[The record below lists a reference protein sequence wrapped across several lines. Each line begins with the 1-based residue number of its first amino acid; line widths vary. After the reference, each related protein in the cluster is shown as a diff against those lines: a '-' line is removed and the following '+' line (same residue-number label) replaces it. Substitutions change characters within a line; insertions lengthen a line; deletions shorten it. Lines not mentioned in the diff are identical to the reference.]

1 MSTIVFVQPPMPSR
15 EAYGNLA
22 KAESRLPPNGLCCLA
37 AVTRQEGYD
46 TKIIDYITEG
56 SDLENIIKKILSY
69 NPKYVGLSVYT
80 ITVHNAA
87 EIAKEL
93 KKRNKEIKILIGG
106 GQVSMLPEET
116 MLKYPQFDIGVIG
129 EGEITIVKLLNAL
142 EKGKDLSKVPSL
154 IFWKD
159 KKLIKTKRE
168 KFIENLDALPM
179 PAWDLL
185 RPLDKYYTIAAD
197 SINRSPS
204 VNLITSRGCPA
215 QCYFC
220 NRSMFGN
227 MVRSY
232 SPKRIIEMI
241 KYLIKTYKIK
251 EVYIQDDIFTSNK
264 KNVMEFCSRLIEEK
278 LDLTWACHGKVDW
291 VDLEMLQAMKKA
303 GCWQISYGIESGS
316 QEVLDKINKGIK
328 IEQTE
333 NALKWSKQAG
343 LRVKGFFMAGSFGE
357 TKETIKQTLKFIK
370 KEPIDDFHMTCFTP
384 MPATVSWKIADKY
397 GMVDR
402 TWEKLDY
409 TVMPSFVPK
418 DLTRKDVINFHRK
431 AYRTFYLRPKTI
443 FYYLKKL
450 NSLNQIKKILG
461 SLYIFIKIQ
470 FKKV

>member
-15 EAYGNLA
+15 EVYGNLA

-37 AVTRQEGYD
+37 AVTRKEGYD

-56 SDLENIIKKILSY
+56 SDIQNIIEKALSY

-80 ITVHNAA
+80 ITVDNAA
-87 EIAKEL
+87 KIAKEI

-116 MLKYPQFDIGVIG
+116 MNKYPIFDIGVIG
-129 EGEITIVKLLNAL
+129 EGEVTIVKLLDAL
-142 EKGKDLSKVPSL
+142 EKNKSLSKIPSL
-154 IFWKD
+154 IFWEKN
-159 KKLIKTKRE
+159 KLIKTERE
-168 KFIENLDALPM
+168 KFIEDLDTLPM

-185 RPLDKYYTIAAD
+185 LPLNKYYTIAAD
-197 SINRSPS
+197 SVNRSPA

-220 NRSMFGN
+220 NRTMFGN
-227 MVRSY
+227 KVRSY
-232 SPKRIIEMI
+232 SPKKIIEMI

-251 EVYIQDDIFTSNK
+251 EVYIQDDIFTFNK
-264 KNVMEFCSRLIEEK
+264 KHVMEFCDRLMEEK

-303 GCWQISYGIESGS
+303 GCWQIAYGVESGS
-316 QEVLDKINKGIK
+316 QKVLDAINKGIT

-343 LRVKGFFMAGSFGE
+343 LRVKGYFMAGNFGE
-357 TKETIKQTLKFIK
+357 TKETIKETLNFIK
-370 KEPIDDFHMTCFTP
+370 RSSIDDFHMTCFTP
-384 MPATVSWKIADKY
+384 MPATVSWKITEKY
-397 GMVDR
+397 GSINR

-409 TVMPSFVPK
+409 AVTPSFIPK

-443 FYYLKKL
+443 LYYAKKL
-450 NSLNQIKKILG
+450 NSFKQIKKILG
-461 SLYIFIKIQ
+461 SFYIFLRIQ
-470 FKKV
+470 FKMV